1 MFFNGRLGV
10 GGRGRCSLM
19 EDWGGRC
26 SLMED
31 WGGVD
36 AP

>member
-1 MFFNGRLGV
+1 MLPKGRL
-10 GGRGRCSLM
+10 
-19 EDWGGRC
+19 EGGRC

-31 WGGVD
+31 WGRDRCSLMEDGGVD